1 MKKKILIAFI
11 AFVITACTIISSSV
25 VSVKADSSP
34 MSVNAKSYLITDF
47 DMTTE
52 IASNEKD
59 KRLPIAS
66 MVKIMT
72 LDLIFD
78 SIDEGKLSLEDE
90 IQVSENANSMGGSQA
105 YLDAGASYK
114 AEELIKSIIVASAND
129 SCVAMAEH
137 LAGSVDA
144 FVALM
149 NQKAQSL
156 EMHDTHFVNCTGLP
170 APNEYST
177 AADVLKMTR
186 DLMTHER
193 FFDYSGIWTFDFLH
207 PSGRITTLTNTNK
220 LSRFYNGCDG
230 GKTGYTSEALSCLSA
245 TAKRGDT
252 RLLCVVI
259 GAPSSKIR
267 NAEVTKLFNYG
278 FANFENKKI
287 FSFDDAK
294 NTVAEVINGK
304 HSPIKVVPE
313 CEIYRFGARNVHNG
327 AIDVRFVPGT
337 VEAPVA
343 VGDVVGKF
351 EVYENG
357 ELLKSVN
364 ALAFE
369 GCDRMSFMD
378 IIGDIAKRW

>member
-105 YLDAGASYK
+105 YLDAGVSYK

-193 FFDYSGIWTFDFLH
+193 FFDYSGI
-207 PSGRITTLTNTNK
+207 
-220 LSRFYNGCDG
+220 
-230 GKTGYTSEALSCLSA
+230 
-245 TAKRGDT
+245 
-252 RLLCVVI
+252 
-259 GAPSSKIR
+259 
-267 NAEVTKLFNYG
+267 
-278 FANFENKKI
+278 
-287 FSFDDAK
+287 
-294 NTVAEVINGK
+294 
-304 HSPIKVVPE
+304 
-313 CEIYRFGARNVHNG
+313 
-327 AIDVRFVPGT
+327 
-337 VEAPVA
+337 
-343 VGDVVGKF
+343 
-351 EVYENG
+351 
-357 ELLKSVN
+357 
-364 ALAFE
+364 
-369 GCDRMSFMD
+369 
-378 IIGDIAKRW
+378 